1 MTRIHSAAIQAA
13 VFLTI
18 LAGILGGLSSCS
30 SRTQANTSQGNDS
43 LVAYLE
49 RTPCFG
55 RCPWYTIHVYKS
67 GFAVYEGKRDAPRT
81 GKFSARISQQ
91 QLESIGK
98 KATEL
103 GFFELQ
109 DEYRNERLTD
119 FPTVYVEV
127 RYKGKRKAITHY
139 DANPPAALTAM
150 EDYIDKVFENTD
162 WQKLPDPKQM
172 E

>member
-1 MTRIHSAAIQAA
+1 MMRSGTIWFVLLSA
-13 VFLTI
+13 LI
-18 LAGILGGLSSCS
+18 LLGACS
-30 SRTQANTSQGNDS
+30 GKTAPESATPVDGDS